1 MSNQYD
7 DQSFFDSYSQMLRS
21 VKGLDGAGEWPTM
34 EKMLPDFQDKKV
46 LDLGCG
52 FGWHCV
58 YAAEHGAKSVTGVDI
73 SEKMLHRAKQQTKSE
88 IVTYIQSDLQEVSFL
103 ENSFDIVLSS
113 LALHYIESFESIC
126 RKISHW
132 LIAGGYFVFSVEH
145 PIFTAEGK
153 QDWFYSPAGEKLHW
167 PVDRY
172 FLQGKRKTCF
182 LGQQV
187 EKYHRT
193 LTTYLNTLLEN
204 GFELLKVVE
213 PEPTEAFLNQYF
225 EMAEEL
231 RRPMMLLISA
241 RKKKD

>member
-21 VKGLDGAGEWPTM
+21 LKGLDGAGEWPTL
-34 EKMLPDFQDKKV
+34 EKMLPDFRDKRV

-52 FGWHCV
+52 FGWHCL
-58 YAAEHGAKSVTGVDI
+58 YAAEHGAKAVTGVDI
-73 SEKMLHRAKQQTKSE
+73 SEKMLQKAKQQTSSQ

-103 ENSFDIVLSS
+103 ENSFDVVLSS

-126 RKISHW
+126 RKIAHW
-132 LIAGGYFVFSVEH
+132 LVAGGYFVFSVEH

-153 QDWFYSPAGEKLHW
+153 QDWFYSPTGEKLHW

-172 FLQGKRKTCF
+172 FLQGKRESRF
-182 LGQQV
+182 LGQQI

-213 PEPTEAFLNQYF
+213 PEPTEAFLKEYPA
-225 EMAEEL
+225 MAEEL

-241 RKKKD
+241 RKK

>member
-21 VKGLDGAGEWPTM
+21 LKGLDGAGEWPTL
-34 EKMLPDFQDKKV
+34 EKMLPDFQDKRV

-52 FGWHCV
+52 FGWHCL
-58 YAAEHGAKSVTGVDI
+58 YAAERGAKAVTGVDI
-73 SEKMLHRAKQQTKSE
+73 SEKMLQRAKQQTSSQ

-103 ENSFDIVLSS
+103 DNSFDVVLSS

-126 RKISHW
+126 HKIADW
-132 LIAGGYFVFSVEH
+132 LVTGGYFVFSVEH

-153 QDWFYSPAGEKLHW
+153 QDWFYSPAGEKLYW

-172 FLQGKRKTCF
+172 FLQGKRKACF

-213 PEPTEAFLNQYF
+213 PEPTKLFLKEYP

-241 RKKKD
+241 RKK